1 MTQRNRETQ
10 IQRDRKRQRDIE
22 RQREKRKEPKQLL
35 HPDLFFFNKIS
46 VARRVN
52 YEVNVVLYNMT
63 GKGDP
68 ASPGSKDTYRKARIT
83 PKSTTPHI
91 SHSPTKTL

>member
-10 IQRDRKRQRDIE
+10 KE
-22 RQREKRKEPKQLL
+22 RNREKHKETERETERTKQLL